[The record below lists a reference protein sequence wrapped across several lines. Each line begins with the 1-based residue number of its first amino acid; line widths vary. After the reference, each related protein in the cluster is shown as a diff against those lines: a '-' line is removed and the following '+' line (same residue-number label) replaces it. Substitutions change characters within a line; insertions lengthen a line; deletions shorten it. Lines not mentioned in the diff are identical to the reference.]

1 MCVCRGAGAASEADF
16 TTCTPRPL
24 RRSHQVLMQR
34 EHVSGLAP
42 SALVQIEG
50 DNSRQREEKWS
61 GTAMDKRETLSAS
74 WEELEVDW
82 AKGFSDQGSEAND
95 DVKIL
100 WESPKC
106 RLFFGRDFVKTL
118 IINVVDGSRHL

>member
-1 MCVCRGAGAASEADF
+1 MVPGRSGVDWADESGRSGPDRSGGPCVSLGAGAASEADF

-50 DNSRQREEKWS
+50 ETSRQKEEKWS
-61 GTAMDKRETLSAS
+61 GTEMDKRETLTAS
-74 WEELEVDW
+74 WEELEADW
-82 AKGFSDQGSEAND
+82 AKGFQIKA
-95 DVKIL
+95 
-100 WESPKC
+100 
-106 RLFFGRDFVKTL
+106 
-118 IINVVDGSRHL
+118 

>member
-1 MCVCRGAGAASEADF
+1 MHSSS
-16 TTCTPRPL
+16 

-50 DNSRQREEKWS
+50 ETSRQREEKWS
-61 GTAMDKRETLSAS
+61 GTAMDKRETLTAS
-74 WEELEVDW
+74 WEELEADW

-95 DVKIL
+95 DVKML
-100 WESPKC
+100 
-106 RLFFGRDFVKTL
+106 
-118 IINVVDGSRHL
+118 